1 MSNVRYAVGLDV
13 GSSRT
18 RCAVCLL
25 EDDSLR
31 YIAHCESESLGWA
44 KGRISDGAAVTETV
58 RKTVQ
63 EAERRAQISLEAATV
78 GMGGST
84 IEGSNSRGLYEFGR
98 PREIDPGDLNYAVE
112 LASKVRLPDD
122 RLVMQV
128 APQDFTVDGRAGFR
142 NPRGVP
148 CARLEANVHVI
159 TASVAEHQT
168 LLNAVHHAWL
178 AVEETIFEPAAA
190 AYAAVLPEDRARGVA
205 IVDIG
210 AHSTDVVVYD
220 GDAMLRAGTIPVSAD
235 HFTRD
240 VAFGLTVSYEDAEA
254 LKREYGCAILGLT
267 SDSSLIEVPS
277 QEGRAPR
284 EAPRRLLNEILEA
297 RAEELFLYV
306 RNELARAGMEQQLLE
321 GIVLTGGGAMLNGMC
336 DMAER
341 VVNCPAR
348 NGLPV
353 GIGGWPD
360 EINDAA
366 WCVAAGLA
374 MYSAKLKTRKEWKR
388 SVPGLVGLVLR

>member
-1 MSNVRYAVGLDV
+1 MNSARLAVGLDV

-18 RCAVCLL
+18 RCAVGIL
-25 EDDSLR
+25 EDDQFR
-31 YIAHCESESLGWA
+31 YIGHAEQPSAGWV
-44 KGRISDGAAVTETV
+44 KGRLSDAGAVSEV
-58 RKTVQ
+58 IRKTI
-63 EAERRAQISLEAATV
+63 AEVEKRAGISIDSATV
-78 GMGGST
+78 GMGGAT
-84 IEGSNSRGLYEFGR
+84 IEGSNTRGLYEFGR
-98 PREIDPGDLNYAVE
+98 RRDIDSSDLTYAVE
-112 LASKVRLPDD
+112 LASKIRLQED
-122 RLVMQV
+122 REVLQV

-159 TASVAEHQT
+159 TASRTEHQT
-168 LLNAVHHAWL
+168 LINAVHHAWI
-178 AVEETIFEPAAA
+178 AVEDTMFEPAAA

-205 IVDIG
+205 VIDIG
-210 AHSTDVVVYD
+210 AHSTDLVVYD
-220 GDAMLRAGTIPVSAD
+220 GDAMLRASSVQVCGD
-235 HFTRD
+235 FFTGD
-240 VAFGLTVSYEDAEA
+240 VAFGMTVSFEDAEA

-267 SDSSLIEVPS
+267 ADSSLIEIPS

-284 EAPRRLLNEILEA
+284 EAPRRVLNDILEA

-306 RNELARAGMEQQLLE
+306 RNELARVGMDQHLME
-321 GIVLTGGGAMLNGMC
+321 GIILTGGGAMLNGMC
-336 DMAER
+336 DMAEK

-353 GIGGWPD
+353 GIAGWPD

-374 MYSAKLKTRKEWKR
+374 MYSAKLKTRREFKR
-388 SVPGLVGLVLR
+388 IVPGLVGLVLR